1 MLQVQDDENNLD
13 VPKDA
18 PEEPCDV
25 NYLCPF
31 SLSFWIIKF
40 FSHNYNAGFIKSL
53 VIIFVIHLS
62 SLFLKSGD
70 YRG

>member
-1 MLQVQDDENNLD
+1 MLQVQEVENNLD

-18 PEEPCDV
+18 PEEPCEV

-31 SLSFWIIKF
+31 SVSFWIIKF
-40 FSHNYNAGFIKSL
+40 FTHNYNAGFIKSL
-53 VIIFVIHLS
+53 VIIFIIHLS